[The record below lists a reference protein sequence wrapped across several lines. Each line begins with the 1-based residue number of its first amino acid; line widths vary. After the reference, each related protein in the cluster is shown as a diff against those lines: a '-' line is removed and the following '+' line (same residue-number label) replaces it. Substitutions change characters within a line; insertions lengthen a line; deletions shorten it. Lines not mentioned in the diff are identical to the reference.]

1 VNRPPALQSGISHN
15 QSPLHFGQ
23 CGDPYLAPGLWTK
36 NGDDLYRNYYTPLD
50 KTCSAPPNFL
60 SNVVEQSPLSFL
72 QGRTVLLIGDSIEW
86 NAYKLFCDLWPTN
99 ESNDTELVERLRLQF
114 REDVISKTQLMDTRV
129 CRVEKYDFELLFL
142 WIVGMTDDEIWKHK
156 GYSPSSIRARTALIE
171 MTFRLYPR
179 TPDIV
184 LLGSGILDYKPSLTS
199 RFMGSG

>member
-1 VNRPPALQSGISHN
+1 
-15 QSPLHFGQ
+15 
-23 CGDPYLAPGLWTK
+23 
-36 NGDDLYRNYYTPLD
+36 
-50 KTCSAPPNFL
+50 
-60 SNVVEQSPLSFL
+60 VEQSPLSFL

-114 REDVISKTQLMDTRV
+114 SEDVISKTQLMDTRV
-129 CRVEKYDFELLFL
+129 CRVEKYNFELLFL

-156 GYSPSSIRARTALIE
+156 GYSPASIRARTTLIE

-184 LLGSGILDYKPSLTS
+184 LLGSGMLHYKRSLTS
-199 RFMGSG
+199 RFMGSS